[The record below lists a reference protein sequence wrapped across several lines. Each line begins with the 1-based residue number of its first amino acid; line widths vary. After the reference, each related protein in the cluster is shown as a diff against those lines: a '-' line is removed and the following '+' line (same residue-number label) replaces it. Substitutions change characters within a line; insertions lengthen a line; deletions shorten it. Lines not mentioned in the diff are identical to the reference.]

1 MSRNAQND
9 HLTRLEQTSIHVFR
23 EAFANFR
30 SVCMPWSMGKDSNV
44 LIWLARKAFCGK
56 IPFPLLHIDTT
67 YEFPEMYE
75 FREKAKVIHGID
87 LDIRADR
94 IKPLVNWV
102 NECFPGVDTRR
113 VEPWAGLRPM
123 MPNML
128 PRVGAGKKAN
138 VFYNTGHGHLGWTL
152 SAITAHQLAGHVMQ
166 SHGTQARSFV
176 SSTTPALSAR

>member
-67 YEFPEMYE
+67 YEVPEMYDRLVPRNRPLHKLYPRR
-75 FREKAKVIHGID
+75 FQGRVTRMRNQSGTPRENEG
-87 LDIRADR
+87 AD
-94 IKPLVNWV
+94 P
-102 NECFPGVDTRR
+102 
-113 VEPWAGLRPM
+113 
-123 MPNML
+123 
-128 PRVGAGKKAN
+128 
-138 VFYNTGHGHLGWTL
+138 
-152 SAITAHQLAGHVMQ
+152 
-166 SHGTQARSFV
+166 
-176 SSTTPALSAR
+176 

>member
-87 LDIRADR
+87 LIVR
-94 IKPLVNWV
+94 V
-102 NECFPGVDTRR
+102 NEDAIRR
-113 VEPWAGLRPM
+113 GIGYATHDPVTVTHELKTVPF
-123 MPNML
+123 
-128 PRVGAGKKAN
+128 KAAIDEFKWDAL
-138 VFYNTGHGHLGWTL
+138 VTG
-152 SAITAHQLAGHVMQ
+152 I
-166 SHGTQARSFV
+166 R
-176 SSTTPALSAR
+176 RD